1 MQDKSKKPSKIEELM
16 DKHGLHVVEYRGD
29 IARIKAPDG
38 EFWGKIT
45 SRTLTVFE
53 SAGIFSDG
61 SVKPI
66 YRDKRYQGLVNI
78 VDAPGSVVNLA
89 MDPNQKWIRIKHNFK
104 K

>member
-1 MQDKSKKPSKIEELM
+1 MQGNNKKPSKLEELM
-16 DKHGLHVVEYRGD
+16 DQHGLYAVEHRGN
-29 IARIKAPDG
+29 ISRIKSSDG

-78 VDAPGSVVNLA
+78 VDAPGSVVKLA
-89 MDPNQKWIRIKHNFK
+89 MDPEQKWIRIKHNFRK
-104 K
+104 